1 MATWLRSYPRT
12 SYALVV
18 AHSHRHHEHVAGR
31 AQFEGR
37 PGTTVVGK
45 DRLSV
50 MKFFAFTNCPGE
62 VLRLDL
68 GGRVQQITGTAG
80 HHVSSISIL
89 DGWSG
94 FLLPGDVL
102 YPGRLCIQD
111 MAAFAYSLDRIL
123 GLVASGRV
131 RHVMGA
137 HVEMSRTAR
146 RDYPPGA
153 TYQRD
158 EPSLQ
163 ISIEQLRGLGD
174 GAVSIA
180 NCPGAHV
187 LDEFAIFN
195 GPRRPAIVHQRA
207 RGLRGT
213 LCRS

>member
-111 MAAFAYSLDRIL
+111 MAAFAYRLDPIH
-123 GLVASGRV
+123 GLAASGRV

-163 ISIEQLRGLGD
+163 ISIEQLRGLRV
-174 GAVSIA
+174 GALSTA

>member
-1 MATWLRSYPRT
+1 
-12 SYALVV
+12 VV

-131 RHVMGA
+131 RHVMDA
-137 HVEMSRTAR
+137 HIEMSRTAR
-146 RDYPPGA
+146 WDYPPGA
-153 TYQRD
+153 TCQHD

-163 ISIEQLRGLGD
+163 MSIEQLRGLGD

-187 LDEFAIFN
+187 LDEFAMFH
-195 GPRRPAIVHQRA
+195 GPCRPAIAHQRA
-207 RGLRGT
+207 RDLWGS